1 MTKSRVA
8 CEGVYWGLVPREC
21 ERENRASFIP
31 GVPVGASLLKSNDEA
46 LTHPALSTMVR
57 GAGLQQAD
65 QDR

>member
-1 MTKSRVA
+1 MRVLA
-8 CEGVYWGLVPREC
+8 REPREFFC
-21 ERENRASFIP
+21 P